1 MLVFKCRGYKSSK
14 QTFKGPEGESCVVD
28 RVALYND
35 RHNNLSIK
43 FLIRHTRRPEVRISN
58 LASVYMLY
66 ESYILG

>member
-43 FLIRHTRRPEVRISN
+43 FLIRHTRRPEVKN
-58 LASVYMLY
+58 F
-66 ESYILG
+66 